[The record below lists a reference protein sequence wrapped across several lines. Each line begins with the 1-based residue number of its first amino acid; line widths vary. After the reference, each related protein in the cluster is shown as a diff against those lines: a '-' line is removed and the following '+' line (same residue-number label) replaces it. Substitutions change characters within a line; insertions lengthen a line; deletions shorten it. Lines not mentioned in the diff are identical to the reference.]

1 MRLFRLLE
9 RKLQSKGHG
18 VHSPFAF
25 EVITNV
31 LNSPYSY
38 YVFTEIPEQSYF
50 NRLSFRLVNYF
61 KAESI
66 LEINPGNELNSR
78 FIYAASSKIKCESVK
93 LDFHRNESKLL
104 ELLGDSNESIL
115 GYEILEKFNE
125 RKFDAIFINLQEYCN
140 EWFVKSETCKK
151 SLLESLIKLS
161 HENSFWVI
169 NPINTKQ
176 TKQFWRAIVNDK
188 RISVTFDIKDTGVV
202 FLRFMYYKQHYYI

>member
-1 MRLFRLLE
+1 M
-9 RKLQSKGHG
+9 
-18 VHSPFAF
+18 
-25 EVITNV
+25 
-31 LNSPYSY
+31 
-38 YVFTEIPEQSYF
+38 
-50 NRLSFRLVNYF
+50 
-61 KAESI
+61 
-66 LEINPGNELNSR
+66 
-78 FIYAASSKIKCESVK
+78 
-93 LDFHRNESKLL
+93 
-104 ELLGDSNESIL
+104 GDSNESIL

-125 RKFDAIFINLQEYCN
+125 RKFDAIFINLQECSN